1 MNYGDSRVCKTLAGE
16 FESRTSHQFL
26 VLSSN
31 CRLGHHPFK
40 VKNRVRSPVGLQMLR
55 STSGLGHHPFKVELS
70 EEGHGF
76 ESRTEYKIDGP
87 FVYRS
92 RTPPFHGGEMGSIPV
107 RSTKNGELYRRGSGT
122 DCKSVV

>member
-1 MNYGDSRVCKTLAGE
+1 
-16 FESRTSHQFL
+16 
-26 VLSSN
+26 
-31 CRLGHHPFK
+31 
-40 VKNRVRSPVGLQMLR
+40 MLR

-92 RTPPFHGGEMGSIPV
+92 RTPPFHGGEMGSIPIWTTKKLGSYTV
-107 RSTKNGELYRRGSGT
+107 EVAGQTVNLLSNDSGGSTPSLPT
-122 DCKSVV
+122 